1 MTTIEPTTLVMKKFD
16 IRVKALTERKSWTQ
30 QDFELKNVQLL
41 NQIIEFI
48 NPLPRNLMLMSFH
61 SMEHQREVMTSPIHA
76 LLINEP
82 YYHQLIFPKV
92 EKNTSQI
99 IPYLTDKKSKFL
111 ASDWGILEPM
121 EETSV
126 RLNPTDIDVIF
137 IPLLAVDT
145 QGHRVGY
152 GKGFY
157 DRFLANT
164 KPELI
169 KIGLGLEE
177 PIEPI
182 EDLNPY
188 DIALDFA
195 ITPKSVYRFR

>member
-1 MTTIEPTTLVMKKFD
+1 MKKSE
-16 IRVKALTERKSWTQ
+16 IREIALAERKSWTQ

-41 NQIIEFI
+41 NQIIEFVK
-48 NPLPRNLMLMSFH
+48 PLPRNLMLMSFQ
-61 SMEHQREVMTSPIHA
+61 SMEHQREVLTSPIHS

-82 YYHQLIFPKV
+82 YYHQLIFSKV
-92 EKNTSQI
+92 EKNTSQL
-99 IPYLTDKKSKFL
+99 IPYLTDKKSTFIV
-111 ASDWGILEPM
+111 SDWGILEPT

-126 RLNPTDIDVIF
+126 RLNPKDIDVVF

-157 DRFLANT
+157 DRFLAQV
-164 KPELI
+164 KPDVI
-169 KIGLGLEE
+169 KIGLSLEE

-195 ITPKSVYRFR
+195 ITPEATYRFR

>member
-1 MTTIEPTTLVMKKFD
+1 MKKSE
-16 IRVKALTERKSWTQ
+16 IREIALAERKSWTQ

-41 NQIIEFI
+41 NQIIEFVK
-48 NPLPRNLMLMSFH
+48 PLPRNLMLMSFQ
-61 SMEHQREVMTSPIHA
+61 SMEHQREVLTSPIHS

-82 YYHQLIFPKV
+82 YYHQLIFSKV
-92 EKNTSQI
+92 EKNTSQL
-99 IPYLTDKKSKFL
+99 IPYLTDKKSTFIV
-111 ASDWGILEPM
+111 SDWGILEPT

-126 RLNPTDIDVIF
+126 RLNPKDIDVVF

-157 DRFLANT
+157 DRFLARV
-164 KPELI
+164 KPDVI
-169 KIGLGLEE
+169 KIGLSLEE

-195 ITPKSVYRFR
+195 ITPEATYRFR

>member
-1 MTTIEPTTLVMKKFD
+1 MKKSE
-16 IRVKALTERKSWTQ
+16 IREIALAERKSWTQ

-41 NQIIEFI
+41 NQIIEFVK
-48 NPLPRNLMLMSFH
+48 PLPRNLMLMSFQ
-61 SMEHQREVMTSPIHA
+61 SMEHQREVLTSPIHS

-82 YYHQLIFPKV
+82 YYHQLIFSKV
-92 EKNTSQI
+92 EKNTSQL
-99 IPYLTDKKSKFL
+99 IPYLTDKKTIFVR
-111 ASDWGILEPM
+111 SDWGILEPT

-126 RLNPTDIDVIF
+126 RLNPKDIDVVF

-157 DRFLANT
+157 DRFLAQV
-164 KPELI
+164 KPDVI
-169 KIGLGLEE
+169 KIGLSLEE

-195 ITPKSVYRFR
+195 ITPDATYRFR